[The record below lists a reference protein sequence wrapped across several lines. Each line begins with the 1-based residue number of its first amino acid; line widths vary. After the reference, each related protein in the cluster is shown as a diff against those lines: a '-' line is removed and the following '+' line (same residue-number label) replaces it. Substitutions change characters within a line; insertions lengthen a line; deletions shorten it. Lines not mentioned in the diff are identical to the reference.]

1 MNIVLS
7 IIIPVYNTEKELL
20 DKCLKSI
27 EINLHDNIEVLLIDD
42 GSNIKYNIN
51 KKNIKYY
58 SIKHSGVS
66 NARNIGIDKASGKYI
81 IFLDSDDELLNNW
94 YKLIMES
101 INKYNDADIIIFNS
115 KVLKNNKIIKNKIY
129 YKTKYCDKKLKQE
142 LELQSIYKNY
152 NKHKPKIISVGV
164 CWAKLYKREFL
175 INNNLKFNINL
186 KKYEDT
192 LFNLNAFNITN
203 KIVVINKY
211 IYLYKINNKSVTNNY
226 LVNKNCDIVNYYKEY
241 IKRNKKN
248 KEYEI
253 AINLFLLEHLY
264 ILLNK
269 HSINLCEYKNLS
281 NKKIYKESIKS
292 LKYKEIG
299 FKEKIF
305 LYLLKRKYY
314 KLLYYL
320 IIFNN
325 KYRRF

>member
-51 KKNIKYY
+51 KNNIKYY

-94 YKLIMES
+94 YKLIMET
-101 INKYNDADIIIFNS
+101 INKYNNADVIIFNS

-152 NKHKPKIISVGV
+152 NKHKSKIISVGV

-211 IYLYKINNKSVTNNY
+211 MYLYKINNKSVTNNY

-314 KLLYYL
+314 KLIYYL
-320 IIFNN
+320 IILKN
-325 KYRRF
+325 KFRRF